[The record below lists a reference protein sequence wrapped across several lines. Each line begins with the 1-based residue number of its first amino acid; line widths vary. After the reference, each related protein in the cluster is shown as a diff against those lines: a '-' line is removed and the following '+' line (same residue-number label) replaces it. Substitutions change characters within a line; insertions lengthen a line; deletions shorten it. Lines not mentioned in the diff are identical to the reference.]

1 MLKCQE
7 VVEQAD
13 AYLASE
19 LTSWQRFQFNLH
31 LMVCRHCQR
40 YIKAFKMTEQVSQK
54 LPVANAMPDAD
65 INALV
70 AMIQKDHQ
78 DLNKI

>member
-78 DLNKI
+78 DINKI

>member
-7 VVEQAD
+7 IVGQAD

-31 LMVCRHCQR
+31 LMVCRHCR
-40 YIKAFKMTEQVSQK
+40 CYIKAFKMTEQVSQK
-54 LPVANAMPDAD
+54 LPVANTMPDVD
-65 INALV
+65 ISALV

-78 DLNKI
+78 DINKI

>member
-1 MLKCQE
+1 
-7 VVEQAD
+7 
-13 AYLASE
+13 
-19 LTSWQRFQFNLH
+19 
-31 LMVCRHCQR
+31 
-40 YIKAFKMTEQVSQK
+40 MTEQVSQQ

-78 DLNKI
+78 DINKI

>member
-19 LTSWQRFQFNLH
+19 LTSWQRFQFSLH
-31 LMVCRHCQR
+31 LMMCRHCRR
-40 YIKAFKMTEQVSQK
+40 YIKAFKMTEQVSQQ
-54 LPVANAMPDAD
+54 LPVANAMPRCNLYPD
-65 INALV
+65 V
-70 AMIQKDHQ
+70 AI
-78 DLNKI
+78 LTVTLFSF

>member
-7 VVEQAD
+7 IVGQAD

-40 YIKAFKMTEQVSQK
+40 YIKAFKMTEQVSQQ

-78 DLNKI
+78 DINKI

>member
-7 VVEQAD
+7 VVEHAD

-31 LMVCRHCQR
+31 LMVCRHCRR
-40 YIKAFKMTEQVSQK
+40 YIKAFKITEQVSQQ
-54 LPVANAMPDAD
+54 LPVANAMPDVD
-65 INALV
+65 ISALV
-70 AMIQKDHQ
+70 AMIQKDNQ
-78 DLNKI
+78 DIN

>member
-1 MLKCQE
+1 MLKCEE

-19 LTSWQRFQFNLH
+19 LTSWQRFQFSLH
-31 LMVCRHCQR
+31 LMMCRHCRR
-40 YIKAFKMTEQVSQK
+40 YIKAFKMTEQVSQQ

-78 DLNKI
+78 DINKI

>member
-1 MLKCQE
+1 MLKCE
-7 VVEQAD
+7 DVVEQAD
-13 AYLASE
+13 AYLARE
-19 LTSWQRFQFNLH
+19 LTSWQRLQFNHH
-31 LMVCRHCQR
+31 LIVCRHCR
-40 YIKAFKMTEQVSQK
+40 SYIKAFKITEQVSQQ

-78 DLNKI
+78 DINKI

>member
-7 VVEQAD
+7 IVGQAD

-78 DLNKI
+78 DINKI

>member
-40 YIKAFKMTEQVSQK
+40 YIKAFKMTEQVSQQ

-78 DLNKI
+78 DINKI

>member
-7 VVEQAD
+7 IVGQAD

>member
-40 YIKAFKMTEQVSQK
+40 YIKAFKITEQVSQQ
-54 LPVANAMPDAD
+54 LPIANAMPDVD
-65 INALV
+65 ISALV
-70 AMIQKDHQ
+70 TMIQKDNQ
-78 DLNKI
+78 DIK

>member
-31 LMVCRHCQR
+31 LMVCRHCRR
-40 YIKAFKMTEQVSQK
+40 YIKAFKITEQVSQQ
-54 LPVANAMPDAD
+54 LPIANAMPDVD
-65 INALV
+65 ISALV
-70 AMIQKDHQ
+70 TMIQKDNQ
-78 DLNKI
+78 DIK